1 MISLLLALAVS
12 AAPKDCGEDRACYEQ
27 LAKTCKPV
35 KLTQHATQD
44 NAVMTAK
51 GVNTSTVFG
60 KQKKACVVEYE
71 AKLEDVQLKSAD
83 AGAGDAAK
91 VKEQSAAHPL
101 THLRCELA
109 TDDVPQWEMDAAT
122 KGRSHYPSE
131 KLKECKAPACEPAPA
146 LDVDCVF
153 TQCLKDEWKIQCAAS
168 GKTCSAK
175 RADKR
180 AAGCKLSC
188 GADAAAECHH

>member
-1 MISLLLALAVS
+1 MLSLLLAVVVG

-27 LAKTCKPV
+27 LAKSCKPV
-35 KLTQHATQD
+35 KLTQRATQD
-44 NAVMTAK
+44 NAAMTAK

-60 KQKKACVVEYE
+60 KQKKVCVVEYE
-71 AKLEDVQLKSAD
+71 ARLEDVVLKSD
-83 AGAGDAAK
+83 GGAAEAAK
-91 VKEQSAAHPL
+91 VKEQSAANPL

-131 KLKECKAPACEPAPA
+131 KLKECKAPACEPAAA

-175 RADKR
+175 RSDKR
-180 AAGCKLSC
+180 EAGCKLSC
-188 GADAAAECHH
+188 NAKGEAECHK

>member
-1 MISLLLALAVS
+1 MITVLLALAVS

-35 KLTQHATQD
+35 KLVQKATQD
-44 NAVMTAK
+44 NAAMTAK

-60 KQKKACVVEYE
+60 KQKKVCVVEYE
-71 AKLEDVQLKSAD
+71 AKLDEVHLKTGDGGAAD
-83 AGAGDAAK
+83 EKKAK
-91 VKEQSAAHPL
+91 ELSAANPL
-101 THLRCELA
+101 AHLRCELE
-109 TDDVPQWEMDAAT
+109 TDDVVKWETDAAA

-153 TQCLKDEWKIQCAAS
+153 TQCLKDEWKLQCAAS
-168 GKTCSAK
+168 GKSCSAK
-175 RADKR
+175 RADKPE
-180 AAGCKLSC
+180 AGCKLSC
-188 GADAAAECHH
+188 NAKGEIECHK